1 MGVIRKF
8 RSRAGGR
15 AWAALKKET
24 DAAKRWG
31 PAGCAGSPRVLELSS
46 TRISPRGVKIFFH
59 RGWFPATDTHAS
71 WPPRSSLSSV
81 QSLFR
86 PVYYGSAR
94 YCLSAS
100 VSFTIVINHS
110 RNHWRGDS
118 RSWWEREREFR
129 WEKRTTRCNDR
140 TAILRVSLSAGSFS
154 PFLFFFFFTRAVSSM
169 HVFTVP
175 FFEDFNPAAIQPL
188 IWDSISFEF
197 LFVFNT
203 VRYIRVG
210 AMGNCEQ
217 SISPL
222 LLFIKF
228 SNIIT
233 FFFLRYLKV
242 KCIWYASNYQLRLN

>member
-1 MGVIRKF
+1 MRGRHWKRK
-8 RSRAGGR
+8 RTPQKGEARQ
-15 AWAALKKET
+15 AALVPRAFWNCHRRGFRPVALKYFSTVADSLPRTRTHPDHRAPHCLLFNRSFDRFITEARVIACPRLSHSRSLSTTRETT
-24 DAAKRWG
+24 DAAI
-31 PAGCAGSPRVLELSS
+31 PEV
-46 TRISPRGVKIFFH
+46 
-59 RGWFPATDTHAS
+59 D
-71 WPPRSSLSSV
+71 
-81 QSLFR
+81 
-86 PVYYGSAR
+86 
-94 YCLSAS
+94 
-100 VSFTIVINHS
+100 
-110 RNHWRGDS
+110 
-118 RSWWEREREFR
+118 EREREFR

>member
-59 RGWFPATDTHAS
+59 RGWFLPRTRTHPDHRAPHCLLFNRS
-71 WPPRSSLSSV
+71 FDRFITEARVIACPRLSHSRSLSTTRETTDAAIPEV
-81 QSLFR
+81 
-86 PVYYGSAR
+86 
-94 YCLSAS
+94 
-100 VSFTIVINHS
+100 
-110 RNHWRGDS
+110 D
-118 RSWWEREREFR
+118 ERERESFDER
-129 WEKRTTRCNDR
+129 KERRDVTI
-140 TAILRVSLSAGSFS
+140 ALRFFVFHYPLVL
-154 PFLFFFFFTRAVSSM
+154 FLHFFFFFFFTRAVSSM

>member
-59 RGWFPATDTHAS
+59 RGWFPATDTHAP

-129 WEKRTTRCNDR
+129 WEKRTMRRNDR
-140 TAILRVSLSAGSFS
+140 TTILRVSLSAGSFS
-154 PFLFFFFFTRAVSSM
+154 PSLFFSFSRALCRRCTFLRFRSSR
-169 HVFTVP
+169 
-175 FFEDFNPAAIQPL
+175 I
-188 IWDSISFEF
+188 SIPPRFS
-197 LFVFNT
+197 
-203 VRYIRVG
+203 
-210 AMGNCEQ
+210 
-217 SISPL
+217 
-222 LLFIKF
+222 LLFGILF
-228 SNIIT
+228 HLNFYSSLIRFDISGLELWGIVNNRYRHYC
-233 FFFLRYLKV
+233 FL
-242 KCIWYASNYQLRLN
+242 LNFRI

>member
-1 MGVIRKF
+1 MRGRHSKRK
-8 RSRAGGR
+8 RTPQKGEARQ
-15 AWAALKKET
+15 AALV
-24 DAAKRWG
+24 
-31 PAGCAGSPRVLELSS
+31 PRAFWNCHRRGFRPVALKYFS
-46 TRISPRGVKIFFH
+46 TVADSLPRTRTHPDH
-59 RGWFPATDTHAS
+59 RAS
-71 WPPRSSLSSV
+71 HCLLFNRAH
-81 QSLFR
+81 LFR

-222 LLFIKF
+222 LLFINFIKF